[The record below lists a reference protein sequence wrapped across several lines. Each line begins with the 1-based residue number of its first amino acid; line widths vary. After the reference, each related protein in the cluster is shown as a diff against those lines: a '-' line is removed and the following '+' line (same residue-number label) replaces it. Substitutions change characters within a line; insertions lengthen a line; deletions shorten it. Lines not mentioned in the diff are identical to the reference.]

1 MNSRIATI
9 LGVTALTALL
19 AWGLIGGWARST
31 VALGHDL
38 LALVESFA
46 PYSTALVALV
56 AGVIAWVNYRHRRI
70 ADNRAEWWRRT
81 QYAIDLTCTDDD
93 KIGRNTGMRL
103 LTHLLKDRSA
113 TQADAELLEDTVDA
127 LVDEVVARGARRARD
142 EELDASSPSRKRGAL
157 RHRLRAHCKAR
168 R

>member
-1 MNSRIATI
+1 MKWRITTV
-9 LGVTALTALL
+9 LGASALKALL
-19 AWGLIGGWARST
+19 ACGLIAGWTHNAVGLVRE
-31 VALGHDL
+31 L
-38 LALVESFA
+38 LTLAEPFA

-56 AGVIAWVNYRHRRI
+56 AGLIAWISYRHRRI
-70 ADNRAEWWRRT
+70 ADNRAEWWRRA

-103 LTHLLKDRSA
+103 LNHLLKDRSA

-127 LVDEVVARGARRARD
+127 LVDEVVARGARS
-142 EELDASSPSRKRGAL
+142 EELGSKSASSRFGAF
-157 RHRLRAHCKAR
+157 RRRLRTHCKAR